1 MSHPAENSNIG
12 RAEPRRNPELCVIM
26 PAYNEEASI
35 RKVLNE
41 WLPEIE
47 NFTSDFCFLVFDDGS
62 SDSTAKMVENLAQR
76 HGPRLECIRQ
86 ENRGHGQTCLRG
98 YHEAIS
104 RGAEWVFQLD
114 SDGQCDPQYFFRF
127 WRLRHHFDAIY
138 GFRKRR
144 DDGWK
149 RMLAS
154 SILRWMFI
162 LCFRTKMLD
171 PNVPYRLYRTQILEP
186 SLSRIPDNF
195 DLANIGLSYL
205 LARRSEVRH
214 QYVPIRFGERYGGE
228 PSVKLGSFSQ
238 KARELYQQL
247 RAL

>member
-1 MSHPAENSNIG
+1 
-12 RAEPRRNPELCVIM
+12 M

-41 WLPEIE
+41 WIPEIE
-47 NFTSDFCFLVFDDGS
+47 NFTSNFCFLVYDDGS
-62 SDSTAKMVENLAQR
+62 KDTTADMVESLK
-76 HGPRLECIRQ
+76 PRFGDRLVCIRQ
-86 ENRGHGQTCLRG
+86 QNRGHGQSCLRG

-104 RGAEWVFQLD
+104 RGAEWVFQID

-127 WRLRHHFDAIY
+127 WRIRHQFDAIY

-144 DDGWK
+144 DDGWR

-162 LCFRTKMLD
+162 VCFQTKMLD

-186 SLSRIPDNF
+186 SLSRIPQSF
-195 DLANIGLSYL
+195 DLANIGLSFL

-214 QYVPIRFGERYGGE
+214 RYIPIRFGERYGGE

-238 KARELYQQL
+238 KARELYKQL